1 MARLY
6 LCLLLVLCCIDSLAQ
21 RRLVV
26 VDMDLLVPVAG
37 ANVVSRQG
45 VQTTDSMG
53 VVYVAKDS
61 KTITISHVNYES
73 LILHLNKEDGD
84 TIYMLSKLLNL
95 QEVLVLGKGKQP
107 DYRELNKG
115 FQLDK
120 TEAQLV
126 GASPSTAA
134 SFDLG
139 KVLSALIPKKWRSSY
154 KKAQRKKRLKE
165 ILDELIDGGDV

>member
-53 VVYVAKDS
+53 VVVWRNTS
-61 KTITISHVNYES
+61 ITIWT
-73 LILHLNKEDGD
+73 IL
-84 TIYMLSKLLNL
+84 L
-95 QEVLVLGKGKQP
+95 QRQWK
-107 DYRELNKG
+107 
-115 FQLDK
+115 
-120 TEAQLV
+120 
-126 GASPSTAA
+126 
-134 SFDLG
+134 SF
-139 KVLSALIPKKWRSSY
+139 ANIR
-154 KKAQRKKRLKE
+154 RK
-165 ILDELIDGGDV
+165 

>member
-73 LILHLNKEDGD
+73 LILNLNKEDGD

-95 QEVLVLGKGKQP
+95 QEVLVLQP

-120 TEAQLV
+120 IEAQLV
-126 GASPSTAA
+126 GANPSTAA

-139 KVLSALIPKKWRSSY
+139 KVLSALIPKKWRPGY

-165 ILDELIDGGDV
+165 ILEEY

>member
-73 LILHLNKEDGD
+73 LILNLNKEEGD

-95 QEVLVLGKGKQP
+95 QEVLVLGKGKLP

-120 TEAQLV
+120 TEAQLA
-126 GASPSTAA
+126 GADPSTAA

-139 KVLSALIPKKWRSSY
+139 KVLSALIPKKWRPGY

-165 ILDELIDGGDV
+165 ILEEY

>member
-73 LILHLNKEDGD
+73 LILNLNKEEGD

-95 QEVLVLGKGKQP
+95 QEVLVLGKGKLP

-120 TEAQLV
+120 TEAQLA
-126 GASPSTAA
+126 GADPSTAA

-139 KVLSALIPKKWRSSY
+139 KVISALIPKKWRPGY

-165 ILDELIDGGDV
+165 ILEEY

>member
-6 LCLLLVLCCIDSLAQ
+6 LCLLLVLCSMGTLAQ

-37 ANVVSRQG
+37 ANVVSKQG

-53 VVYVAKDS
+53 VVYVAKDC

-73 LILHLNKEDGD
+73 LILNLKKEEGD

-126 GASPSTAA
+126 GADPSKAA

-139 KVLSALIPKKWRSSY
+139 KVISALIPKKWRSSY

-165 ILDELIDGGDV
+165 ILDDY

>member
-6 LCLLLVLCCIDSLAQ
+6 LCLLLVLCCINSLAQ

-37 ANVVSRQG
+37 ANVVSKQG

-53 VVYVAKDS
+53 VVYVAKDC

-73 LILHLNKEDGD
+73 LILNLKKEEGD

-126 GASPSTAA
+126 GADPSKAA

-139 KVLSALIPKKWRSSY
+139 KVISALIPKKWRSSY

-165 ILDELIDGGDV
+165 ILDDY

>member
-73 LILHLNKEDGD
+73 LILNLNKEDGD

-115 FQLDK
+115 FQLDE
-120 TEAQLV
+120 TEAQLA
-126 GASPSTAA
+126 GANPSTAA

-139 KVLSALIPKKWRSSY
+139 KVISALIPKKWRSSY

-165 ILDELIDGGDV
+165 ILEEY

>member
-6 LCLLLVLCCIDSLAQ
+6 LCLLFVLCCIDSLAQ

-26 VDMDLLVPVAG
+26 VDLDLLVPVAG

-73 LILHLNKEDGD
+73 LILNLNKEEGD

-95 QEVLVLGKGKQP
+95 QEVLVLGKGKLP

-126 GASPSTAA
+126 GADPSKAA

-139 KVLSALIPKKWRSSY
+139 KVISALIPKKWRSSY

-165 ILDELIDGGDV
+165 ILDDY

>member
-1 MARLY
+1 
-6 LCLLLVLCCIDSLAQ
+6 
-21 RRLVV
+21 
-26 VDMDLLVPVAG
+26 
-37 ANVVSRQG
+37 
-45 VQTTDSMG
+45 MG

-73 LILHLNKEDGD
+73 LILNLNKEDGD

-126 GASPSTAA
+126 GANPSTAA

-139 KVLSALIPKKWRSSY
+139 KVLSALIPKKWRPGY

-165 ILDELIDGGDV
+165 ILEEY

>member
-6 LCLLLVLCCIDSLAQ
+6 LCLLLVLYCIDSLAQ

-73 LILHLNKEDGD
+73 LILNLNKEDGD

-95 QEVLVLGKGKQP
+95 QEVLVLGKGKLP

-120 TEAQLV
+120 TEAQLA
-126 GASPSTAA
+126 GADPSKAA

-139 KVLSALIPKKWRSSY
+139 KVISALIPKKWRPGY

-165 ILDELIDGGDV
+165 ILEEY

>member
-45 VQTTDSMG
+45 VQ
-53 VVYVAKDS
+53 
-61 KTITISHVNYES
+61 
-73 LILHLNKEDGD
+73 
-84 TIYMLSKLLNL
+84 
-95 QEVLVLGKGKQP
+95 
-107 DYRELNKG
+107 
-115 FQLDK
+115 
-120 TEAQLV
+120 AQLV
-126 GASPSTAA
+126 GANPSTAA

-139 KVLSALIPKKWRSSY
+139 KVISALIPKKWRPGY

-165 ILDELIDGGDV
+165 ILEEY

>member
-6 LCLLLVLCCIDSLAQ
+6 LCLLLMFCCIDSLAQ

-73 LILHLNKEDGD
+73 LILNLNKEEGD

-120 TEAQLV
+120 IEAQLV
-126 GASPSTAA
+126 GANPSTAA

-165 ILDELIDGGDV
+165 ILEEY

>member
-1 MARLY
+1 MFASGALLHRLTG
-6 LCLLLVLCCIDSLAQ
+6 STTAGGG
-21 RRLVV
+21 
-26 VDMDLLVPVAG
+26 LVPVAG

-73 LILHLNKEDGD
+73 LILNLNKEDGD

-126 GASPSTAA
+126 GANPSTAA

-139 KVLSALIPKKWRSSY
+139 KVISALIPKKWRPGY

-165 ILDELIDGGDV
+165 ILEEY

>member
-45 VQTTDSMG
+45 VQATDSMG

-73 LILHLNKEDGD
+73 LILNLNKEEGD

-95 QEVLVLGKGKQP
+95 QEVLVLGKGKLP

-120 TEAQLV
+120 TEAQLA
-126 GASPSTAA
+126 GADPSKAA

-139 KVLSALIPKKWRSSY
+139 KVISALIPKKWRPGY

-165 ILDELIDGGDV
+165 ILEEY

>member
-1 MARLY
+1 MVRLY
-6 LCLLLVLCCIDSLAQ
+6 LCLLLVLCSMGTLAQ

-53 VVYVAKDS
+53 VVYVAKDC

-73 LILHLNKEDGD
+73 LILNLKKEEGD

-120 TEAQLV
+120 IEAQLA
-126 GASPSTAA
+126 GIDPKTAA

-139 KVLSALIPKKWRSSY
+139 KALMTLIPKKWRPGY

-165 ILDELIDGGDV
+165 ILDDY

>member
-6 LCLLLVLCCIDSLAQ
+6 LFVFLLLCCMGTQAQ

-26 VDMDLLVPVAG
+26 VDMDLLIPVVG
-37 ANVVSRQG
+37 ANVVSKQG

-53 VVYVAKDS
+53 VVCVAKDS

-73 LILHLNKEDGD
+73 LILNLNKEVGD

-107 DYRELNKG
+107 DYSELNKG

-120 TEAQLV
+120 IEAQLV
-126 GASPSTAA
+126 GADPSVAA

-139 KVLSALIPKKWRSSY
+139 KALMALIPKKWRPGY

-165 ILDELIDGGDV
+165 ILDDY